1 MKRLVT
7 AAAVVFVCL
16 SVLQIRSNAERPNEV
31 SVFMKAKLT
40 HSQKLIEGLAIEDY
54 DLLAKNAQRLS
65 LLSQESTWKVLQTV
79 DYLRYSNEFR
89 RSTDALREAAEDK
102 NLDGA
107 TLAYV
112 QMTMNCVKCHKYVRQ
127 IRKSP

>member
-7 AAAVVFVCL
+7 AVAVVFVCL
-16 SVLQIRSNAERPNEV
+16 FILQIRSHAERPNEV

-40 HSQKLIEGLAIEDY
+40 HSKNLIEGLALEDY
-54 DLLAKNAQRLS
+54 DLLTKNAQQLA

-79 DYLRYSNEFR
+79 EYLRYSNEFR
-89 RSTDALREAAEDK
+89 RSADGLRKAAQDK

-127 IRKSP
+127 ARRSP

>member
-54 DLLAKNAQRLS
+54 DLLAKNAQQLA
-65 LLSQESTWKVLQTV
+65 LLSQESTWKVLQTE

-89 RSTDALREAAEDK
+89 HSVDALREAADDK
-102 NLDGA
+102 SLDGA

-112 QMTMNCVKCHKYVRQ
+112 QMTMNCVKCHKYVRKV
-127 IRKSP
+127 R